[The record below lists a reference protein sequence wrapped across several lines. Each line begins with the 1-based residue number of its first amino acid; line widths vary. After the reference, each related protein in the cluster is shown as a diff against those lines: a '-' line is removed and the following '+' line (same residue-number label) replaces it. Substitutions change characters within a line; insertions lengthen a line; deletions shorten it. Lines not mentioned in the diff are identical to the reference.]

1 MQDRSTMTMAEYRSS
16 IFWKVVIGF
25 VWYKGLLF
33 RTLLPLGTR
42 ASLVVLAGVLV
53 GVAFLFA
60 LVFNGWRN
68 GWMSTAAVSIPLGL
82 YTAIVYWR
90 TIELVGAACLLS
102 AIALSVAYSVRLMT
116 ARIKRKNRR
125 RIRQN
130 RALRCLYVSTCI
142 WTACMAVLMIS
153 IGWYRFFGTSFMAT
167 SVPPVADDVG
177 DTMSDH
183 QEEILKLQPEVWA
196 QQNTKQR
203 LDILQTVCNIE
214 VAYLGLTTPVTVEAE
229 LLPEIL
235 AGAYADETR
244 LVQID
249 LDHLERDSVKSVLK
263 TVLHEVHHS
272 YEYRLADAYQSAS
285 PEDQQLLLF
294 RAASQYTYETKHY
307 IDADDDYW
315 GYASQVLELD
325 SDLYAEFRAEEY
337 YERID
342 MWLEDTNEDI
352 YD

>member
-1 MQDRSTMTMAEYRSS
+1 MQDRSTMTMVEYRSS

-53 GVAFLFA
+53 GMALLFA

-68 GWMSTAAVSIPLGL
+68 GWMSTAAVAIPLGL

-153 IGWYRFFGTSFMAT
+153 IGWYRFFGTSFMA
-167 SVPPVADDVG
+167 
-177 DTMSDH
+177 H
-183 QEEILKLQPEVWA
+183 QDEILKLQPEVWA

-229 LLPEIL
+229 LLAEML

-249 LDHLERDSVKSVLK
+249 LDHLEQDSVKSVLK
-263 TVLHEVHHS
+263 TLLHEVHHS

-294 RAASQYTYETKHY
+294 RAASQYAYETKHY

-342 MWLEDTNEDI
+342 MWLGDTNEDI